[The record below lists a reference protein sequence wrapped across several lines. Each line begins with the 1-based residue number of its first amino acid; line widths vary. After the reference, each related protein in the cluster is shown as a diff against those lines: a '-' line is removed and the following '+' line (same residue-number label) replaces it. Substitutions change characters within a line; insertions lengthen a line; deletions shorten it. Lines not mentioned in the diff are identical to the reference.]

1 MDSHSQTSPWVCL
14 MIMNLPSRKEQ
25 PISESVKQYLDLE
38 IIPLIS
44 PKINQYPQQNLGI
57 NIILQFNP
65 LNHQVVLIYGPTGVK
80 KTQLAIQLAQKFSG
94 EIINADSMQ
103 IYRGMNIGTNKI
115 CKNQQKNPKHHLIDI
130 VNIDEYFSVAQ
141 FKKRAESKIDLIL
154 NQGHLPIVVGGTPLY
169 FKVLLEGLLD
179 NLPKDQNYRCQL
191 EKLWNIKGP
200 EFVYQKL
207 YQIDPDS
214 AFRIHKNDKKRV
226 IRALEVHYVS
236 HKKLSLHLKNQKKN
250 PQKYNFLKIG
260 LTMKRE
266 LLYQTINSRC
276 EKMIQ
281 AGLIEEVK
289 DLKVQGG
296 HQSMQSMQ
304 GIGYRQILK
313 YLNGEY
319 NYSEALSIFK
329 RDSRRLAKRQIS
341 YFSSFEKTNWY
352 HSNDTKQTPEDIEKL
367 ISKVYK

>member
-1 MDSHSQTSPWVCL
+1 
-14 MIMNLPSRKEQ
+14 MNLPFRKEQ
-25 PISESVKQYLDLE
+25 PISESVKLYSDLE
-38 IIPLIS
+38 IIPPIP

-115 CKNQQKNPKHHLIDI
+115 GQNQQKNPKHHLIDI
-130 VNIDEYFSVAQ
+130 VDIDEYFSVAE
-141 FKKRAESKIDLIL
+141 FKKRAESKIDRIL

-191 EKLWNIKGP
+191 EKLWNVKGP
-200 EFVYQKL
+200 DFVHQKL

-226 IRALEVHYVS
+226 IRALEVHYIS
-236 HKKLSLHLKNQKKN
+236 HKQLSLHLKNQMKNQKKT

-289 DLKVQGG
+289 NLQVQGG

-304 GIGYRQILK
+304 GIGYRQMLK

-319 NYSEALSIFK
+319 NYSEAVSIFK

-341 YFSSFEKTNWY
+341 YFSSFGATNWY
-352 HSNDTKQTPEDIEKL
+352 YSSDTKQVREDIEKL
-367 ISKVYK
+367 ISKAYK